1 MLKHYDMTQDPKI
14 NFYEYLDYFMENR
27 AINSMGKLV
36 ITWIY
41 LSISTVFLFFLSLLK
56 WLDALSLKKPFD
68 SYNYWQIILV
78 YKIIK
83 KNI

>member
-14 NFYEYLDYFMENR
+14 NFYEYLDCFMENR

-41 LSISTVFLFFLSLLK
+41 LSTVFLFFGHCWS
-56 WLDALSLKKPFD
+56 D
-68 SYNYWQIILV
+68 
-78 YKIIK
+78 
-83 KNI
+83 